1 MVNRIGDGSDEEVT
15 FQSVDF
21 GRLVVDRK
29 LGLGKGSEAGG
40 VGVEKLLEDLASF
53 FNDDLRGRIR

>member
-1 MVNRIGDGSDEEVT
+1 MGSRIEDRSDGEIT
-15 FQSVDF
+15 FQLLDL

-53 FNDDLRGRIR
+53 FNDDLRGRKR

>member
-1 MVNRIGDGSDEEVT
+1 MGNRIEDKNEGEVT
-15 FQSVDF
+15 FQLLDL

-40 VGVEKLLEDLASF
+40 VRVEELLEDLTSF
-53 FNDDLRGRIR
+53 FNYDLSGRAR